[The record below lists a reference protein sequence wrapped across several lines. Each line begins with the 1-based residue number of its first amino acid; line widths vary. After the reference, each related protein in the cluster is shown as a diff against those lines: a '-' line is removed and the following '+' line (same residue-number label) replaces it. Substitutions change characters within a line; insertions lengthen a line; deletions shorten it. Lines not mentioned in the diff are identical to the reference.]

1 MGTNHGRGA
10 PLSSMR
16 IMLVLFV
23 VTVSLA
29 VIASTAQAA
38 HPNAQKLKRDFYKSR
53 CPSAEKVITTAVNN
67 ALNRQP
73 KSAVG
78 ILRVFFHDCFV
89 NGCDASVLI
98 DGPNSEK
105 NSTDNGGLH
114 GFEVIDAAK
123 AAVEKQCPGVVSC
136 ADVLALA
143 TQLSVK
149 KLSGGKITYKVPLG
163 RRDGLRSL
171 ASDVTGKLPKQTAS
185 VADLKKLFNANGLST
200 QDLVALSGAHSVG
213 TAGCGEIKDRLTASP
228 ATLDP
233 TYRAALNKSCPP
245 GSAAESDAC
254 HWEWQCAEME
264 NKRRNNLD
272 VTTPNV
278 LDEVYYKNLQNK
290 KGLLT
295 SDQNLQ
301 SDRETRP
308 MVAANTQMRTFG
320 PKFAKAM
327 VKLGNIVHLSGTQ
340 GEIRLNC
347 RRFNKK

>member
-1 MGTNHGRGA
+1 MGPNRGRGA
-10 PLSSMR
+10 PSSSLGFVL
-16 IMLVLFV
+16 MLFAA
-23 VTVSLA
+23 TVSLA
-29 VIASTAQAA
+29 VLAPTAQAA
-38 HPNAQKLKRDFYKSR
+38 HPNAQKLQLDFYKSS
-53 CPSAEKVITTAVNN
+53 CPSAEKVISTAVDT
-67 ALNRQP
+67 ALNLQP
-73 KSAVG
+73 NSSVG

-105 NSTDNGGLH
+105 NTTDNGGLH

-149 KLSGGKITYKVPLG
+149 KLSGGKITYRVPLG
-163 RRDGLRSL
+163 RRDGLRSV
-171 ASDVTGKLPKQTAS
+171 AADVTGKLPKQTAS
-185 VADLKKLFNANGLST
+185 VAELKKLFKANGLST

-213 TAGCGEIKDRLTASP
+213 TAGCKEIRDRLTASP

-233 TYRAALNKSCPP
+233 TYGAALNKSCPP
-245 GSAAESDAC
+245 GSAADSDAC
-254 HWEWQCAEME
+254 HWEWQCAE
-264 NKRRNNLD
+264 KRNNLD

-301 SDRETRP
+301 SNPETRP

-320 PKFAKAM
+320 PNFAMAM

-347 RRFNKK
+347 RRFN